1 MALRADVRGRAPR
14 PALFVQAAP
23 ACGAKRVLERAM
35 RDDDWQKA
43 GAGWQGKWGAV
54 WLRGWSRQRRV
65 VLVRRRLN
73 QVLLTER
80 PTMADAA
87 AAAPVR
93 LGLCRV

>member
-1 MALRADVRGRAPR
+1 M
-14 PALFVQAAP
+14 
-23 ACGAKRVLERAM
+23 ERAM

-43 GAGWQGKWGAV
+43 GAGWQDKRGAV